1 MRANNQRK
9 IREKKPFANK
19 IQNYEMTIN
28 NNKDKKIV
36 VYHKSTSDRGAL
48 TMMCG
53 KNEEPWPSVV
63 AHWRIAMACA
73 SYTIMD
79 TLCQ

>member
-53 KNEEPWPSVV
+53 KNEEP
-63 AHWRIAMACA
+63 
-73 SYTIMD
+73 
-79 TLCQ
+79 